1 MRTLRG
7 LARFVFMFGAFS
19 SLAVVAAP
27 AHAQLWVAASPAEHA
42 AVEHAELAYA
52 IGEGATATWLALRV
66 RRGSV
71 AVVAALGEGARASVS
86 PDAWFSA
93 LEASASP
100 NVIPPPGSPDCGAV
114 SRYVRVGWPRS
125 RGAAAVQ
132 LRLESSDEVAATLE
146 AEGLVPPR
154 ELPALANYA
163 VWLWSETEGAFT
175 TQTLRI
181 EGVAAPLLPAPG
193 ATFPI
198 SVSALS
204 NGPVWFENELDTA
217 TLPVTFVGGERP
229 TTDYRE
235 RLGEFLDS
243 SGSLLLEA
251 RARSLIFDWSIYGN
265 VVSVAPLVRR
275 YAEQAGDELSNVD
288 VEACREQLARLSE
301 SGAPA
306 SSACG
311 DAVDAERALS
321 LLDPVRATLQRFQ
334 LSSLAGVEPGL
345 LLPGGEPS
353 PPLLRAQSFDGSAC
367 ASEPPP
373 PIVIDRNPP
382 VGGGD
387 PPVVETVVVDET
399 VIVEREPV
407 EIGCGG
413 EPEPEPSDQSE
424 YGYYGEDD
432 EVDCSSD
439 TSGSSDTSSDE
450 DCSSDTSGSSDT
462 SSDEDCSSDTSG
474 SSDASSDEGDC
485 SSDSTGSQNDSEDCS
500 SDSSSSTSSS
510 SDDGCSGDSSSGENG
525 GYDGDTCTGQAAPPS
540 GSKAQAGVTDSAQGR
555 LKRRRP
561 QRLKASAWTLG
572 FLALV
577 LPIRRRKRRAS
588 AGG

>member
-7 LARFVFMFGAFS
+7 FVRFASLFAAFS
-19 SLAVVAAP
+19 SLAAVAAP
-27 AHAQLWVAASPAEHA
+27 AHAQLWVAASPAEPA

-52 IGEGATATWLALRV
+52 LGEGATVTWLALRV

-71 AVVAALGEGARASVS
+71 AVVAALGEEARASAS

-100 NVIPPPGSPDCGAV
+100 NVIPPPGSPECGAV

-125 RGAAAVQ
+125 QGAAAVQ
-132 LRLESSDEVAATLE
+132 LSLESSSDVAAALE

-154 ELPALANYA
+154 ELPALANYV
-163 VWLWSETEGAFT
+163 VWLWSETERAFT

-181 EGVAAPLLPAPG
+181 EGVAAQLLPAPG

-198 SVSALS
+198 SVSAFS
-204 NGPVWFENELDTA
+204 NGPLWFENELDTA
-217 TLPVTFVGGERP
+217 TLPVTFVAGERP

-235 RLGEFLDS
+235 RLGEFLDG

-251 RARSLIFDWSIYGN
+251 RARSLIFDWSIYGD

-321 LLDPVRATLQRFQ
+321 LLDPGRATLQRFQ
-334 LSSLAGVEPGL
+334 LSSLAGVDPAL

-367 ASEPPP
+367 ASEPLP

-382 VGGGD
+382 VGGGE
-387 PPVVETVVVDET
+387 PPVVETVVVEET

-407 EIGCGG
+407 EVGCGG

-424 YGYYGEDD
+424 YDYYGGDD

-439 TSGSSDTSSDE
+439 TSNSSDTSSDE

-462 SSDEDCSSDTSG
+462 TG
-474 SSDASSDEGDC
+474 DEGDC
-485 SSDSTGSQNDSEDCS
+485 SSDSSSSQSDSEADCS
-500 SDSSSSTSSS
+500 SDSSSSSSSS
-510 SDDGCSGDSSSGENG
+510 SDDGCSGDSSSGDHG
-525 GYDGDTCTGQAAPPS
+525 GYDGDTCTGQAAPRS
-540 GSKAQAGVTDSAQGR
+540 GSQAQAGMTDSAQGR

>member
-1 MRTLRG
+1 MRSLRG
-7 LARFVFMFGAFS
+7 FARFASLLVAFS
-19 SLAVVAAP
+19 SVAALVAVP
-27 AHAQLWVAASPAEHA
+27 AHAQLWVAANPAEPA

-52 IGEGATATWLALRV
+52 LGEGATATWLALRV

-71 AVVAALGEGARASVS
+71 AVVAALGEEARASVS

-100 NVIPPPGSPDCGAV
+100 SVIPPQGSPDCGAV
-114 SRYVRVGWPRS
+114 SRYVRIGWPRS
-125 RGAAAVQ
+125 EGAAAVQ
-132 LRLESSDEVAATLE
+132 LSLESSGEVAAVLE
-146 AEGLVPPR
+146 AEGMVPPR
-154 ELPALANYA
+154 ELPALANYV
-163 VWLWSETEGAFT
+163 VWLWSETERAFT

-181 EGVAAPLLPAPG
+181 EGAATPLLPAPG
-193 ATFPI
+193 AAFPI

-204 NGPVWFENELDTA
+204 NGPLWFENELETT
-217 TLPVTFVGGERP
+217 TLAVTFVGGERP

-251 RARSLIFDWSIYGN
+251 RARSLIFDWSIYGD

-275 YAEQAGDELSNVD
+275 YAEQAGAELSNVD

-311 DAVDAERALS
+311 DAVDAGLALS
-321 LLDPVRATLQRFQ
+321 LLDPTRATLQRFQ

-367 ASEPPP
+367 ASEPLP
-373 PIVIDRNPP
+373 PIVIDQNPP

-399 VIVEREPV
+399 VVVEREPV
-407 EIGCGG
+407 EIGCSG
-413 EPEPEPSDQSE
+413 EPEPEPSDQYE
-424 YGYYGEDD
+424 YGYYEEDD
-432 EVDCSSD
+432 EADCSSD
-439 TSGSSDTSSDE
+439 TSGSSDT
-450 DCSSDTSGSSDT
+450 TG
-462 SSDEDCSSDTSG
+462 
-474 SSDASSDEGDC
+474 DEGDC
-485 SSDSTGSQNDSEDCS
+485 SSDSSGSQSDSEADCS
-500 SDSSSSTSSS
+500 SDSSSSSSSS
-510 SDDGCSGDSSSGENG
+510 SDDGCSGDSSSGESG
-525 GYDGDTCTGQAAPPS
+525 GYDGDTCTGQAAPDS
-540 GSKAQAGVTDSAQGR
+540 GSEAQAAMTSSAQWR
-555 LKRRRP
+555 SNRHRP
-561 QRLKASAWTLG
+561 RRLKASAWALG
-572 FLALV
+572 FVALV